1 MRVTQAV
8 LAAGIGLLA
17 ATLPLV
23 AHHSFAA
30 EFDNAKPIS
39 LQGVVTK
46 LDWMN
51 PHIWIYLDTK
61 DDTGAVAHWQCEGG
75 PPNALTR
82 QGWSKDSLKIS
93 DQVTID
99 GFRSKDGTNTCNA
112 RSVKLPNG
120 KSVFAGSA
128 EDGGPS
134 KKAPTPQ

>member
-1 MRVTQAV
+1 MRLNQAV
-8 LAAGIGLLA
+8 LVAGLGLLA
-17 ATLPLV
+17 ATLPLA

-30 EFDNAKPIS
+30 EFDSAKAVS

-61 DDTGAVAHWQCEGG
+61 DESGAMAHWQCEGG
-75 PPNALTR
+75 PPNTLTR
-82 QGWSKDSLKIS
+82 NGWTKDSLKIG
-93 DQVTID
+93 DQVNIE
-99 GFRSKDGTNTCNA
+99 GFRSKDGSNTCNA
-112 RSVKLPNG
+112 RSVKLPSG

-134 KKAPTPQ
+134 KRPPTQ

>member
-1 MRVTQAV
+1 MRIKQAV

-30 EFDNAKPIS
+30 EFDSAKPVS

-61 DDTGAVAHWQCEGG
+61 DDSGTVAHWQCEGG
-75 PPNALTR
+75 PPNTLTR
-82 QGWSKDSLKIS
+82 NGWTRDALKIG
-93 DQVTID
+93 DQASIE

-112 RSVKLPNG
+112 RTVKLPDG
-120 KSVFAGSA
+120 KRVFAGSA

-134 KKAPTPQ
+134 KKAPTQ

>member
-1 MRVTQAV
+1 MRIKQAV

-30 EFDNAKPIS
+30 EFDSAKPVS

-51 PHIWIYLDTK
+51 PHIWIYFDAK
-61 DDTGAVAHWQCEGG
+61 DDSGTVAHWQCEGG
-75 PPNALTR
+75 PPNTLTR
-82 QGWSKDSLKIS
+82 NGWSRDSLKIG
-93 DQVTID
+93 DQVNVE

-112 RSVKLPNG
+112 RTVKLPDG
-120 KSVFAGSA
+120 KRVFAGSA

-134 KKAPTPQ
+134 KKAPTQ